1 MNLNVSMNIH
11 MTMNINIYI
20 LLYKIIFSINMGE
33 LWMAIP
39 QNLGQV
45 ITNTLNSA
53 QDSQRD
59 FKGGLPADPVIEIH
73 FQLGLL

>member
-1 MNLNVSMNIH
+1 
-11 MTMNINIYI
+11 
-20 LLYKIIFSINMGE
+20 MGE